1 MVNFASQA
9 IILSSQQ
16 FTVFCAYPA
25 IIPLLLSVDPK
36 KACSGSSGTAPARSG
51 AETQDVPRRQLS
63 SNLYIVLSSC
73 PVTGR
78 SAPVKG
84 GVVIPWAWYTSG
96 NFVKREKSDPDG
108 TAVL

>member
-1 MVNFASQA
+1 MICS
-9 IILSSQQ
+9 I
-16 FTVFCAYPA
+16 FT
-25 IIPLLLSVDPK
+25 SDPISGG
-36 KACSGSSGTAPARSG
+36 SGSSGTAPARSG

-96 NFVKREKSDPDG
+96 NGEITEKSDHPG
-108 TAVL
+108 MAIR

>member
-1 MVNFASQA
+1 MIPVSF
-9 IILSSQQ
+9 SS
-16 FTVFCAYPA
+16 FCR
-25 IIPLLLSVDPK
+25 DPK
-36 KACSGSSGTAPARSG
+36 KSSSGSSGTAPARSG

>member
-1 MVNFASQA
+1 MLDAK
-9 IILSSQQ
+9 LS
-16 FTVFCAYPA
+16 YPLRVSRRA
-25 IIPLLLSVDPK
+25 DPVSG
-36 KACSGSSGTAPARSG
+36 CSGSSGTAPARSG

-96 NFVKREKSDPDG
+96 KLS
-108 TAVL
+108 

>member
-1 MVNFASQA
+1 MIPASF
-9 IILSSQQ
+9 SS
-16 FTVFCAYPA
+16 FCT
-25 IIPLLLSVDPK
+25 DPK
-36 KACSGSSGTAPARSG
+36 KGSSGSDSAPPARSG
-51 AETQDVPRRQLS
+51 PETQDVPRRQLS

-84 GVVIPWAWYTSG
+84 GVVIPCAWYTSG

>member
-1 MVNFASQA
+1 MICS
-9 IILSSQQ
+9 I
-16 FTVFCAYPA
+16 FT
-25 IIPLLLSVDPK
+25 SDPISGG
-36 KACSGSSGTAPARSG
+36 SGSSGTAPARSG
-51 AETQDVPRRQLS
+51 LKTQDVPRRQLS